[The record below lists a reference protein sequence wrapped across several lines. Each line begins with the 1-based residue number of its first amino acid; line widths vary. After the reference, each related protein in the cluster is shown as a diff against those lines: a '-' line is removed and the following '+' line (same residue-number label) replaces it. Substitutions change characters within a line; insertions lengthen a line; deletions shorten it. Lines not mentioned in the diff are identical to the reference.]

1 MYLFDTNALSELAV
15 RRPNPLVYDRF
26 FQTAP
31 HLRFSSF
38 VVLQELRYGAS
49 LHPQPDVV
57 WQKVEREILPFVRW
71 LEFEEAAALRAG
83 HLQAELHRAGQLVD
97 VEDIQIA
104 ATALSQDFTL
114 VSRNTRHFERMPGL
128 KLENWFE

>member
-15 RRPNPLVYDRF
+15 RRPHPPVYDRF

-49 LHPQPDVV
+49 LHPQPEVV

-71 LEFEEAAALRAG
+71 LEFDEAAALRAG
-83 HLQAELHRAGQLVD
+83 HLQAELQRAGRLLD

-104 ATALSQDFTL
+104 ATALSRDFTL
-114 VSRNTRHFERMPGL
+114 VSRNTRHFQSMPGL
-128 KLENWFE
+128 KLENWFA

>member
-1 MYLFDTNALSELAV
+1 VYLFDTNSLSELAA
-15 RRPNPLVYDRF
+15 RRPNRLVYDRF

-49 LHPQPDVV
+49 LHPQSEVV

-71 LEFEEAAALRAG
+71 LEFDEAAALRAG
-83 HLQAELHRAGQLVD
+83 HLQAQLQRAGRLMD

-104 ATALSQDFTL
+104 GTALSHNFTL
-114 VSRNTRHFERMPGL
+114 VSRNTRHFQHVQGL